1 MYTVYSTSGG
11 NLLNRTYNLNQY
23 FYCERC
29 KMFYLTENDS
39 ENNTEVEPCENNT
52 SVCSYVDMTKA
63 VIYPGN
69 IEKQGINSKS
79 VIKVG

>member
-1 MYTVYSTSGG
+1 
-11 NLLNRTYNLNQY
+11 
-23 FYCERC
+23 
-29 KMFYLTENDS
+29 MFYLTENDG

-69 IEKQGINSKS
+69 VEKQGMKSESVVMMDERNS
-79 VIKVG
+79 